1 LELFPLKR
9 RQLLQWSTASCAA
22 LALPA
27 FSQSQRPIVLGQS
40 APLSGPAASLG
51 EQFRAGAQFVF
62 ERVNARG
69 GINGRTI
76 ELQTLDDGYEPDRCK
91 ANTEKFLKGEV
102 AALFGYIGTPTSL
115 AALPLATQA
124 HVPFFAPFTGAE
136 ALRVPFNRHVFHIRA
151 SYFDETA
158 EIVKQAASVGH
169 KRIAVAYQDDA
180 YGQAGLE
187 GVTRALVPTEQKPVS
202 TGTFKRNSVDVAD
215 AVKSILAGQPQAI
228 VLIGAYKS
236 CAALIRAARGA
247 GFFGSFYNV
256 SFVGTQALATELA
269 EAARGVIVSQVMPY
283 PFGGAST
290 LVVDYLAAAKA
301 AGLKPEYGSMEGF
314 IAARTMVE
322 GLRRVGTRSGADA
335 LITALESMHEFNLGG
350 FVVDFNDKKHTG
362 SRFVEMT
369 ILTDDGKVRR

>member
-1 LELFPLKR
+1 MKR
-9 RQLLQWSTASCAA
+9 RHLLQWSAASCAT

-27 FSQSQRPIVLGQS
+27 LSQSQRPIVLGQS
-40 APLSGPAASLG
+40 APLTGPAASLG
-51 EQFRAGAQFVF
+51 EQFRTGAQFVF

-69 GINGRTI
+69 GINGRLI

-91 ANTEKFLKGEV
+91 ANTEKFLKSEV
-102 AALFGYIGTPTSL
+102 SALFGYIGTPTSL

-124 HVPFFAPFTGAE
+124 HVTFFAPFTGAE
-136 ALRVPFNRHVFHIRA
+136 ALRAPLNRHVFHIRA

-158 EIVKQAASVGH
+158 EIVKQASSVGH

-187 GVTRALVPTEQKPVS
+187 GVTRALVPLEQKPVA
-202 TGTFKRNSVDVAD
+202 TGSFKRNSVEVGE
-215 AVKSILAGQPQAI
+215 AVKSILAGNPQAI
-228 VLIGAYKS
+228 VLIGAYKA
-236 CAALIRAARGA
+236 CAALIRAARAG

-269 EAARGVIVSQVMPY
+269 EAARGVIVSQVMPFPY
-283 PFGGAST
+283 HGAST
-290 LVVDYLAAAKA
+290 LVTDYLAAGKA
-301 AGLKPEYGSMEGF
+301 ATPAVKPDYTSMEGF
-314 IAARTMVE
+314 VAARTIVE
-322 GLRRVGTRSGADA
+322 GLRRAGNRTGTDA

-350 FVVDFNDKKHTG
+350 FTVDFNDKKHTG

-369 ILTDDGKVRR
+369 ILTEDGRVRR